1 MISQGMTRGEWILLC
16 NCHLSVSWLPKLESI
31 VEALTEAIHP
41 NFRLW
46 MTSMPSPVFPVSVL
60 QNSVKMTMEP
70 PTGIRSNLL
79 QTYEMFDDKMLMD
92 CRKPD
97 EYKKLLFAF
106 SFFHAIVQ
114 DRRKFGA
121 IGWNI
126 PYAFTFEDFDVC
138 RRQLK
143 IFLDEYEV
151 TPFRV
156 LNYLGSEI
164 NYGGRV
170 TDDKDVRLIKSILAR
185 FVQEDTLKDDFA
197 LSASGIYKSIPNA
210 SKQDYVN
217 YISSLPLNPHPEAF
231 GLHENAEII
240 TNQNETRTI
249 LESVQSIQ
257 PRSSSGG
264 GKSREELIADIA
276 TGI

>member
-1 MISQGMTRGEWILLC
+1 
-16 NCHLSVSWLPKLESI
+16 
-31 VEALTEAIHP
+31 
-41 NFRLW
+41 
-46 MTSMPSPVFPVSVL
+46 
-60 QNSVKMTMEP
+60 
-70 PTGIRSNLL
+70 
-79 QTYEMFDDKMLMD
+79 
-92 CRKPD
+92 
-97 EYKKLLFAF
+97 
-106 SFFHAIVQ
+106 
-114 DRRKFGA
+114 
-121 IGWNI
+121 
-126 PYAFTFEDFDVC
+126 VC

-170 TDDKDVRLIKSILAR
+170 KDDKDVRLIKFILAR

-197 LSASGIYKSIPNA
+197 QYASGVYKSIPNS

-217 YISSLPLNPHPEAF
+217 YISNLPLNPHPETF
-231 GLHENAEII
+231 CLHENAQII
-240 TNQNETRTI
+240 TNQNETLTI
-249 LESVQSIQ
+249 HESMQSIQ